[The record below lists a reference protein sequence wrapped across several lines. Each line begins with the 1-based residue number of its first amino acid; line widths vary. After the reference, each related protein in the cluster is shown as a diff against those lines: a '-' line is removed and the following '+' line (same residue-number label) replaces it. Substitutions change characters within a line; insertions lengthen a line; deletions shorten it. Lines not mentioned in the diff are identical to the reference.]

1 MPEIVCVAATHQCAD
16 FTLSRG
22 RDSPWTSLVG
32 MKTDDTEPN
41 EGDADSTCVWK
52 QIKFVY

>member
-41 EGDADSTCVWK
+41 EGDADSTCVCK